1 MLHLLH
7 RHNRVVAVRL
17 SLFIVLFVLACGG
30 SGSGSG
36 SGSTGG
42 TSTGGGCE
50 IAGLYCYDFVGSS
63 WNAATAEERC
73 DLISDDLVSGGSVP
87 AVYDPTGC
95 SGTATADCTGYE
107 GIPGDPDSEVIIY
120 YYEDPP
126 PAVVVTG
133 CEAGGGTFTLY

>member
-1 MLHLLH
+1 MLHPMH
-7 RHNRVVAVRL
+7 RHNRGVSVRL
-17 SLFIVLFVLACGG
+17 SLFTVLFVLACGG
-30 SGSGSG
+30 SGSSSG
-36 SGSTGG
+36 SGSSGG
-42 TSTGGGCE
+42 TSAGGGCE

-63 WNAATAEERC
+63 WNAATAEDRC

-87 AVYDPTGC
+87 AVYEPAGC
-95 SGTATADCTGYE
+95 PVNATADCTGYE
-107 GIPGDPDSEVIIY
+107 GVPGDPDSEVIIY

>member
-1 MLHLLH
+1 MLQLLH
-7 RHNRVVAVRL
+7 RHNRGVAVRL
-17 SLFIVLFVLACGG
+17 SLFTVLFVLAWGG
-30 SGSGSG
+30 SGSGST
-36 SGSTGG
+36 SG
-42 TSTGGGCE
+42 TSAGGGCE

-63 WNAATAEERC
+63 WNAETAEDRC

-87 AVYDPTGC
+87 AVYDPAGC
-95 SGTATADCTGYE
+95 SGSATADCTGYE

-126 PAVVVTG
+126 SAVVVSG